1 MEKYRKDKIKR
12 MVMYQPLEYG
22 GINFMHFHTLVKS
35 LRLAWIGRLL
45 GDSDDKWKAIPNF
58 YFHGYGGLSF
68 LLKCNYNVGVLN
80 RDLPLFYRELLQYFQ
95 DLKIITNIYPNGE
108 FILWNNKSIT
118 VDNTTLFWRS
128 WFEHGVAFVHDV
140 LNADGRFL
148 SFDEFKNNF
157 NIKTNYLYYFQLI
170 AAIPPDLK
178 RRATQNIVP
187 SRDFLSTTIT
197 FPNEIS
203 INLAEMRCKNYYNL
217 FYGNCFIDPSGI
229 RNWQKKF
236 PEDFVTWKEK
246 FCNIYRFTR
255 DNRLRQFSFRFLHR
269 IIVTKKELIQNRFH
283 IASDDKCALCSTP
296 DSIEHTF
303 IECNV
308 STKFYLQV
316 LSWFNHYHGTTV
328 ELSVKGIA
336 FQNTT
341 PLTDV
346 LSKPLMRRL
355 DLLIIL
361 LKQYIYACKCSEKE
375 PILNEFVKKVNV
387 QWKIEN
393 CTLP

>member
-1 MEKYRKDKIKR
+1 M
-12 MVMYQPLEYG
+12 
-22 GINFMHFHTLVKS
+22 
-35 LRLAWIGRLL
+35 
-45 GDSDDKWKAIPNF
+45 
-58 YFHGYGGLSF
+58 
-68 LLKCNYNVGVLN
+68 
-80 RDLPLFYRELLQYFQ
+80 
-95 DLKIITNIYPNGE
+95 
-108 FILWNNKSIT
+108 
-118 VDNTTLFWRS
+118 
-128 WFEHGVAFVHDV
+128 
-140 LNADGRFL
+140 
-148 SFDEFKNNF
+148 
-157 NIKTNYLYYFQLI
+157 YYFQLI

-217 FYGNCFIDPSGI
+217 FCGNCFIDPSGI

-255 DNRLRQFSFRFLHR
+255 DNRLRQFSQFRFLHR
-269 IIVTKKELIQNRFH
+269 IIVTKKELNRFH

-361 LKQYIYACKCSEKE
+361 VKQYIYACKCSEKE

>member
-1 MEKYRKDKIKR
+1 MKLDNGE
-12 MVMYQPLEYG
+12 
-22 GINFMHFHTLVKS
+22 VKS
-35 LRLAWIGRLL
+35 QRNDIEKELEKFYSDMYTSRVEVTEGVEERRSFEFFIDSVDIPKLSDEDQQLLEKDLTLEELKEAVSSFSDNKTPGEDGFTKEFYETFFDLIWIDL
-45 GDSDDKWKAIPNF
+45 NF

-95 DLKIITNIYPNGE
+95 DLKIITNVYPNGE

-118 VDNTTLFWRS
+118 VDNSTLFWRS

-148 SFDEFKNNF
+148 SFDKFKNNF

-187 SRDFLSTTIT
+187 SHDFLSTTIT

-246 FCNIYRFTR
+246 FCNIYRLTR
-255 DNRLRQFSFRFLHR
+255 DNRLRQFSFRFLRR
-269 IIVTKKELIQNRFH
+269 IIVTKKELNRFH
-283 IASDDKCALCSTP
+283 I
-296 DSIEHTF
+296 
-303 IECNV
+303 
-308 STKFYLQV
+308 
-316 LSWFNHYHGTTV
+316 
-328 ELSVKGIA
+328 
-336 FQNTT
+336 
-341 PLTDV
+341 
-346 LSKPLMRRL
+346 
-355 DLLIIL
+355 
-361 LKQYIYACKCSEKE
+361 
-375 PILNEFVKKVNV
+375 
-387 QWKIEN
+387 
-393 CTLP
+393 